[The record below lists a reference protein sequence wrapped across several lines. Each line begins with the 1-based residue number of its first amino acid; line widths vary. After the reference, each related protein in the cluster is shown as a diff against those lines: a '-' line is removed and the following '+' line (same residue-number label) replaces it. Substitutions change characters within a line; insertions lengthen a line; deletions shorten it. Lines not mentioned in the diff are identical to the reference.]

1 MSWRTVI
8 VKNRCKLSYKNDYML
23 IISDGKE
30 KALHISEIG
39 TLIIENTAV
48 NLTAYLLC
56 ELSRYKVKII
66 FCDHQRNPYS
76 EIIPYYGA
84 HNASKQMRHQSQ
96 WPQSTKDCIW
106 QIIITQK
113 IIKQAQVVY
122 KETANQTTCE
132 ILMNFATSVL
142 PGDTTN
148 REAHA
153 AKLYFKELLGPQF
166 SRDSS
171 SDINAAL
178 NYGYAILLSAFN
190 REITA
195 AGYSTTMGVNH
206 CNEYNPFNLTCDL
219 MEPFRPVVDREV
231 YKCRNFAFDDFFKSR
246 LIDVLNHKV
255 VILGKEQ
262 FLSNAINIYV
272 KLFFRAMEEG
282 SEKELP
288 EYDLT

>member
-96 WPQSTKDCIW
+96 WTQSTKDCIW

-153 AKLYFKELLGPQF
+153 AKLYFKELFGPQF

-231 YKCRNFAFDDFFKSR
+231 YKCRSFAFDDFFKSR

>member
-1 MSWRTVI
+1 
-8 VKNRCKLSYKNDYML
+8 ML

-84 HNASKQMRHQSQ
+84 HNASKQMRRQSQ
-96 WPQSTKDCIW
+96 WPQATKDKIW
-106 QIIITQK
+106 QRIVAQK

-122 KETANQTTCE
+122 RDTANQTSCE
-132 ILMNFATSVL
+132 MLMNFAASVL

-153 AKLYFKELLGPQF
+153 AKLYFKELFGPQF

-219 MEPFRPVVDREV
+219 MEPFRPVVDLRCINAAV
-231 YKCRNFAFDDFFKSR
+231 LRLTTSSRAALLIYSTIKSLFLVKNSSYQTR
-246 LIDVLNHKV
+246 SISTSSYFLERWKRVAKKSYLNT
-255 VILGKEQ
+255 I
-262 FLSNAINIYV
+262 
-272 KLFFRAMEEG
+272 
-282 SEKELP
+282 
-288 EYDLT
+288 

>member
-1 MSWRTVI
+1 
-8 VKNRCKLSYKNDYML
+8 ML
-23 IISDGKE
+23 IISDGSE

-84 HNASKQMRHQSQ
+84 HNASKQMRRQSQ

-106 QIIITQK
+106 QRIITQK

-153 AKLYFKELLGPQF
+153 AKLYFKELFGPQF

-231 YKCRNFAFDDFFKSR
+231 YKCRSFAFDDFFKSR
-246 LIDVLNHKV
+246 LIDILNHKV

-272 KLFFRAMEEG
+272 KLFFRAMEES

>member
-106 QIIITQK
+106 QRIITQK

-153 AKLYFKELLGPQF
+153 AKLYFKELFGPQF

-190 REITA
+190 REITS

-231 YKCRNFAFDDFFKSR
+231 YKCRSFAFDDFFKSR
-246 LIDVLNHKV
+246 LIEVLNHKV
-255 VILGKEQ
+255 MILNKEQ
-262 FLSNAINIYV
+262 FLSNAISIYV
-272 KLFFRAMEEG
+272 KLFFRAMEENR
-282 SEKELP
+282 EEELP
-288 EYDLT
+288 EYELI

>member
-23 IISDGKE
+23 ITSDGNE
-30 KALHISEIG
+30 KTLHISEIG

-56 ELSRYKVKII
+56 ELSRYKVKVI
-66 FCDHQRNPYS
+66 FCDHQRNPYG
-76 EIIPYYGA
+76 EIIPYYGS
-84 HNASKQMRHQSQ
+84 HNVSKQMSKQSQ
-96 WPQSTKDCIW
+96 WSQSAKNSLWKTIVA
-106 QIIITQK
+106 QK
-113 IIKQAQVVY
+113 IIKQAQTIY
-122 KETANQTTCE
+122 RETGNSSACE
-132 ILMNFATSVL
+132 ALMNFAANVS
-142 PGDTTN
+142 PGDLTN

-153 AKLYFKELLGPQF
+153 AKLYFKELFGPKF

-171 SDINAAL
+171 NDINAAL

-195 AGYSTTMGVNH
+195 AGYSTTIGVNH

-219 MEPFRPVVDREV
+219 MESFRPIVDSEV

-246 LIDVLNHKV
+246 LIEILNHKV

-262 FLSNAINIYV
+262 FLSNAISIYV
-272 KLFFRAMEEG
+272 KLFFRTMETG
-282 SEKELP
+282 DDELP
-288 EYDLT
+288 EYELI

>member
-1 MSWRTVI
+1 MSWRTAI

-23 IISDGKE
+23 IISDGSE

-56 ELSRYKVKII
+56 ELARYKVKII

-84 HNASKQMRHQSQ
+84 HNASKQMRRQSQ
-96 WPQSTKDCIW
+96 WSQSTKDCIW
-106 QIIITQK
+106 QRIITQK

-122 KETANQTTCE
+122 KKTANQTTCE

-153 AKLYFKELLGPQF
+153 AKLYFKELFGPQF

-231 YKCRNFAFDDFFKSR
+231 YKCRSFAFDDFFKSR
-246 LIDVLNHKV
+246 LIDILNHKV

-272 KLFFRAMEEG
+272 KLFFRAMEES

>member
-1 MSWRTVI
+1 
-8 VKNRCKLSYKNDYML
+8 ML

-56 ELSRYKVKII
+56 ELARYKVKII

-84 HNASKQMRHQSQ
+84 HNASKQMRRQSQ
-96 WPQSTKDCIW
+96 WPQTTKDKIW
-106 QIIITQK
+106 QRIVAQK

-122 KETANQTTCE
+122 RETANQTSCE
-132 ILMNFATSVL
+132 MLMNFAASVL
-142 PGDTTN
+142 SGDTTN

-153 AKLYFKELLGPQF
+153 AKLYFKELFGPQF

-190 REITA
+190 REITS

-231 YKCRNFAFDDFFKSR
+231 YKCRSFAFDDFFKSR
-246 LIDVLNHKV
+246 LIEVLNHKV
-255 VILGKEQ
+255 MILNKEQ
-262 FLSNAINIYV
+262 FLSNAISIYV
-272 KLFFRAMEEG
+272 KLFFRAMEENR
-282 SEKELP
+282 EEELP
-288 EYDLT
+288 EYELI

>member
-23 IISDGKE
+23 IISDGSE
-30 KALHISEIG
+30 KSLHISEIG

-84 HNASKQMRHQSQ
+84 HNASKQMRRQSQ

-106 QIIITQK
+106 QRIITQK

-153 AKLYFKELLGPQF
+153 AKLYFKELFGPQF

-171 SDINAAL
+171 SGINVAL

-231 YKCRNFAFDDFFKSR
+231 YKCRSFAFDDFFKSR
-246 LIDVLNHKV
+246 LIEVLNHKV
-255 VILGKEQ
+255 MILNKEQ
-262 FLSNAINIYV
+262 FLSNAISIYV
-272 KLFFRAMEEG
+272 KLFFRAMEENR
-282 SEKELP
+282 EEELP
-288 EYDLT
+288 EYELI

>member
-39 TLIIENTAV
+39 TLIIEDTAV
-48 NLTAYLLC
+48 NITAYLLC
-56 ELSRYKVKII
+56 ELARYKVKII

-84 HNASKQMRHQSQ
+84 HNASKQMHRQSQ
-96 WPQSTKDCIW
+96 WPQASKDKIW
-106 QIIITQK
+106 QRIVAQK
-113 IIKQAQVVY
+113 IIKQAQVIY
-122 KETANQTTCE
+122 RETANQTSCE
-132 ILMNFATSVL
+132 MLMNFAASVL

-153 AKLYFKELLGPQF
+153 AKLYLKELFGPQF

-190 REITA
+190 REITS

-219 MEPFRPVVDREV
+219 MEPFRP
-231 YKCRNFAFDDFFKSR
+231 
-246 LIDVLNHKV
+246 I
-255 VILGKEQ
+255 VILDKEQ

-272 KLFFRAMEEG
+272 KLFFRVMEEG
-282 SEKELP
+282 SDKDLP
-288 EYDLT
+288 EYELM

>member
-30 KALHISEIG
+30 KVLHISEIG

-153 AKLYFKELLGPQF
+153 AKLYFKELFGPQF

-231 YKCRNFAFDDFFKSR
+231 YKCRSFAFDDFFKSR

>member
-1 MSWRTVI
+1 
-8 VKNRCKLSYKNDYML
+8 ML

-153 AKLYFKELLGPQF
+153 AKLYFKELFGPQF

-219 MEPFRPVVDREV
+219 MESFRPVVDREV
-231 YKCRNFAFDDFFKSR
+231 YKCRSFAFDDFFKSR

>member
-48 NLTAYLLC
+48 NITAYLLC
-56 ELSRYKVKII
+56 ELARYKVKII
-66 FCDHQRNPYS
+66 FCDHQRNPYG

-84 HNASKQMRHQSQ
+84 HNASKQMRRQSQ
-96 WPQSTKDCIW
+96 WPQTTKDKIW
-106 QIIITQK
+106 QRIVAQK

-122 KETANQTTCE
+122 RETANQESCE
-132 ILMNFATSVL
+132 TLMNFAASVL

-153 AKLYFKELLGPQF
+153 AKFYFKELFGPQF
-166 SRDSS
+166 SRDNS

-190 REITA
+190 REITS

-231 YKCRNFAFDDFFKSR
+231 YKCRSFAFDDFFKSR
-246 LIDVLNHKV
+246 LIEVLNHKV
-255 VILGKEQ
+255 MILNKEQ
-262 FLSNAINIYV
+262 FLSNAISIYV
-272 KLFFRAMEEG
+272 KLFFRAMEENR
-282 SEKELP
+282 EEELP
-288 EYDLT
+288 EYELI

>member
-153 AKLYFKELLGPQF
+153 AKLYFKELFGPQF

-219 MEPFRPVVDREV
+219 MESFRPVVDREV
-231 YKCRNFAFDDFFKSR
+231 YKCRSFAFDDFFKSR

>member
-84 HNASKQMRHQSQ
+84 HNASKQMRRQSQ
-96 WPQSTKDCIW
+96 WTQSTKDCIW
-106 QIIITQK
+106 QRIITQK

-153 AKLYFKELLGPQF
+153 AKLYFKELFGPQF

-190 REITA
+190 REITS

-219 MEPFRPVVDREV
+219 MEPFRPIVDREV
-231 YKCRNFAFDDFFKSR
+231 YKCRSFAFDDFFKSR
-246 LIDVLNHKV
+246 LIDILNHKV

-272 KLFFRAMEEG
+272 KLFFRAMEENR
-282 SEKELP
+282 EEELP
-288 EYDLT
+288 EYELI

>member
-23 IISDGKE
+23 IISDGSE

-56 ELSRYKVKII
+56 ELARYKVKII

-84 HNASKQMRHQSQ
+84 HNASKQMRRQSQ

-106 QIIITQK
+106 QRIITQK

-122 KETANQTTCE
+122 KKTANQTTCE

-153 AKLYFKELLGPQF
+153 AKLYFKELFGPQF

-231 YKCRNFAFDDFFKSR
+231 YKCWSFAFDDFFKSR
-246 LIDVLNHKV
+246 LIDILNHKV

-272 KLFFRAMEEG
+272 KLFFRAMEES

>member
-23 IISDGKE
+23 IISDGSE
-30 KALHISEIG
+30 KSLHISEIG

-84 HNASKQMRHQSQ
+84 HNASKQMRRQSQ

-106 QIIITQK
+106 QRIITQK

-153 AKLYFKELLGPQF
+153 AKLYFKELFGPQF

-171 SDINAAL
+171 SGINVAL

-231 YKCRNFAFDDFFKSR
+231 YKCRSFAFDDFFKSR
-246 LIDVLNHKV
+246 LIDILNHKV

-272 KLFFRAMEEG
+272 KLFFRAMEES

>member
-48 NLTAYLLC
+48 NITAYLLC

-84 HNASKQMRHQSQ
+84 HNASKQMRRQSQ
-96 WPQSTKDCIW
+96 WLQPVKDSMW
-106 QIIITQK
+106 QRIVAQK
-113 IIKQAQVVY
+113 IIKQAQVIY
-122 KETANQTTCE
+122 RETANNVSRET
-132 ILMNFATSVL
+132 LVNFAASVL

-153 AKLYFKELLGPQF
+153 AKLYFKELFGPQF

-231 YKCRNFAFDDFFKSR
+231 YKCRSFAFDDFFKSR

>member
-66 FCDHQRNPYS
+66 FCDR
-76 EIIPYYGA
+76 
-84 HNASKQMRHQSQ
+84 QSQ
-96 WPQSTKDCIW
+96 WSQTTKDKIW
-106 QIIITQK
+106 QRIVAQK

-122 KETANQTTCE
+122 REISNQTSCE
-132 ILMNFATSVL
+132 TLMNFAASVL

-153 AKLYFKELLGPQF
+153 AKFYFKELFGPQF

-231 YKCRNFAFDDFFKSR
+231 YKCRSFAFDDFFKSR
-246 LIDVLNHKV
+246 LIDILNHKV

-272 KLFFRAMEEG
+272 KLFFRAMEES